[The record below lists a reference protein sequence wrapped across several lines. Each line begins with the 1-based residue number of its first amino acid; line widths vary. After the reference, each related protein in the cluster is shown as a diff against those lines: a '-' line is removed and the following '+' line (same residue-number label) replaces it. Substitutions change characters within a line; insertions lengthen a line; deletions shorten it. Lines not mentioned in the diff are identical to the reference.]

1 MFFFSIRFFYILT
14 HCQRNQNISRIL
26 EGHSSIKSW
35 FRRTQKNPSSGLAE
49 KESDW
54 LNLAN
59 NKKAAPKVV
68 KVVSE
73 KLHWGMN
80 IQRTYNINKLWDSL
94 RVEFVDR
101 DMTRPCKD
109 LETLSSFAI
118 FSRVSII

>member
-14 HCQRNQNISRIL
+14 RYQRNQNISRIS

-54 LNLAN
+54 FNLAN

-68 KVVSE
+68 SK

-80 IQRTYNINKLWDSL
+80 IQRTCNKLWDSL

-101 DMTRPCKD
+101 DMTRPCKG